1 VPAVRSSIEAFSLM
15 CAAETGRAEQ
25 ATDPEVWGQAAD
37 TFDRL
42 QHPYPSAYA
51 RMRQA
56 EALLVRR
63 ARSTHA
69 ADVLRHAEDLARDLG
84 ARPLLEDIA
93 ALAGRARITLDIP
106 AQPPPPATAP
116 GVLDGLTARE
126 LEVLHEVA
134 NGLTN
139 REIGERLFISEKTV
153 GVHVARI
160 FTKIG
165 VHSRMQASAVLHR
178 LSGTP

>member
-1 VPAVRSSIEAFSLM
+1 MPAVRSSIEAFSLM
-15 CAAETGRAEQ
+15 CAAEVGRAEQ
-25 ATDPEVWGQAAD
+25 ATDPEAWERAAG

-63 ARSTHA
+63 AHS
-69 ADVLRHAEDLARDLG
+69 
-84 ARPLLEDIA
+84 ARPRRCCGGPTA
-93 ALAGRARITLDIP
+93 WPVRWVPARCWTTSPGWRAGPASRSRRRPPRRPTRSPASLD
-106 AQPPPPATAP
+106 
-116 GVLDGLTARE
+116 VLTARE

-134 NGLTN
+134 NGFTN
-139 REIGERLFISEKTV
+139 KEIGQRLYISEKTV

-165 VHSRMQASAVLHR
+165 VHSRVQASAVLHR
-178 LSGTP
+178 SNGAP

>member
-15 CAAETGRAEQ
+15 CTAEMGRAEQ
-25 ATDPEVWGQAAD
+25 ATDPEAWEHAAD

-42 QHPYPSAYA
+42 RHPYPSAYA

-56 EALLVRR
+56 EALLIRR
-63 ARSTHA
+63 AHSTHA
-69 ADVLRHAEDLARDLG
+69 ADVLRRADALARALG

-93 ALAGRARITLDIP
+93 GLAGRARISLET
-106 AQPPPPATAP
+106 PPPAAAP
-116 GVLDGLTARE
+116 ATPGALDALTSRE
-126 LEVLHEVA
+126 LEVLHELA

-139 REIGERLFISEKTV
+139 REIGQRLFISEKTV
-153 GVHVARI
+153 GVHVTRI

-178 LSGTP
+178 SNGAP